1 MQNPY
6 LINNRVTLTYLL
18 EKNIKI
24 IIVRTVIITTT
35 IILSFFIAFCVF
47 EQGYITESF
56 FLSACYVLK
65 SATESI

>member
-35 IILSFFIAFCVF
+35 IILPFFNAFCVF

-56 FLSACYVLK
+56 F
-65 SATESI
+65 

>member
-56 FLSACYVLK
+56 F
-65 SATESI
+65 

>member
-35 IILSFFIAFCVF
+35 IIHPFFIAFCVF

-56 FLSACYVLK
+56 FF
-65 SATESI
+65 